1 MDDIL
6 TTLMRFIHIASVIT
20 LLGGILYWRFV
31 MDPSTRRISPE
42 DFTELEE
49 SAAHHF
55 RPIVY
60 TVMATLVLSGLYN
73 YLTKGP
79 RSTTYHVLFG
89 IKILLA
95 LHVISATYLASAKNN
110 PRRARQLFGAAITG
124 LAIVLISAYLKG
136 IA

>member
-1 MDDIL
+1 MDDLL
-6 TTLMRFIHIASVIT
+6 TTLMRFIHIASAIT
-20 LLGGILYWRFV
+20 LAGGIFYWRFV

-79 RSTTYHVLFG
+79 RSTLYHVLFG
-89 IKILLA
+89 VKILLA
-95 LHVISATYLASAKNN
+95 LHVISVTFLATAPNN
-110 PRRARQLFGAAITG
+110 PRRARQLFGAAIT
-124 LAIVLISAYLKG
+124 AFTIVLISAYLKG